1 MQGTHNHWLLLL
13 SVIVSVMASFVALD
27 STARVAASRTA
38 HQRAGADGGRQAWY
52 WLLGG
57 AFAMGTGIWSMHFIG
72 MLGYDVGTP
81 LSFAVAITCL
91 SFVIALVAS
100 GFALFWVSHGSLGA
114 GKLLLGGLLMG
125 GGISAMHYTGM
136 AALEMDPPI
145 RYQWPLVVMSL
156 AIALFASFT
165 ALWTAFK
172 LREETFFTAIWKKTG
187 SAIVMGAAIF
197 GMHYT
202 AMAAAIFDPNSVST
216 AASQHIDHVWLAG
229 ALGAFALVYMVATLA
244 ISALDAFLAAQSTRY
259 AEDLETRIAERTAEI
274 SRTNEAL
281 RRSDRTLRALVEE
294 RERLARDLH
303 DHIVQAIYAVGMKLE
318 ELQHQSAQHVAA
330 QLADVV
336 AGLND
341 VLRNLREYIAG
352 EPREL
357 RSGEQFRAE
366 LARLVEPA
374 ERGTAPR
381 FEVDIDSAAFE
392 RLTPDEAQQ
401 LLSITREAL
410 SNALRHSRAKSG
422 RVALRANAGD
432 VELEVSDDGVGF
444 DVEAMRREAGGLHNI
459 ASRAREIGAR
469 LEIHASPQE
478 GSRITVTIP
487 KQVRGH
493 DRGRNN

>member
-1 MQGTHNHWLLLL
+1 
-13 SVIVSVMASFVALD
+13 
-27 STARVAASRTA
+27 
-38 HQRAGADGGRQAWY
+38 
-52 WLLGG
+52 
-57 AFAMGTGIWSMHFIG
+57 
-72 MLGYDVGTP
+72 
-81 LSFAVAITCL
+81 
-91 SFVIALVAS
+91 
-100 GFALFWVSHGSLGA
+100 
-114 GKLLLGGLLMG
+114 
-125 GGISAMHYTGM
+125 
-136 AALEMDPPI
+136 
-145 RYQWPLVVMSL
+145 
-156 AIALFASFT
+156 
-165 ALWTAFK
+165 
-172 LREETFFTAIWKKTG
+172 
-187 SAIVMGAAIF
+187 
-197 GMHYT
+197 
-202 AMAAAIFDPNSVST
+202 
-216 AASQHIDHVWLAG
+216 
-229 ALGAFALVYMVATLA
+229 
-244 ISALDAFLAAQSTRY
+244 
-259 AEDLETRIAERTAEI
+259 
-274 SRTNEAL
+274 
-281 RRSDRTLRALVEE
+281 
-294 RERLARDLH
+294 
-303 DHIVQAIYAVGMKLE
+303 
-318 ELQHQSAQHVAA
+318 VAA